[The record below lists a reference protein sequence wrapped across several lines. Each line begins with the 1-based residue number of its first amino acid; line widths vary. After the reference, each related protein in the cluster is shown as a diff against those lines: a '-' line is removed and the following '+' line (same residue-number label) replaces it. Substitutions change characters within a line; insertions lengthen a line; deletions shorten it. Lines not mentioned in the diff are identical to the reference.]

1 MIPQIPERVRT
12 VQNWAGR
19 QINRAQQFIRSA
31 SISQCEP
38 DDLQPDMNQ
47 QVQAS
52 DGYFFEKFSQTAVD
66 DKEIDNDTGQLTIVK
81 LSINDNK
88 ERIQVFQDLYVE
100 ALYTIVHKVGK
111 SIALPEAQLCKY
123 VQNAFQVDDS
133 LHQRLLDRAKKEKP
147 PIVLLNVLLLEA
159 RDLIAKDI
167 NGFSDPFTMMGV
179 VPGSRRKGNADR
191 EAGNGDHDDGDD
203 HELETPPAS
212 PHSQKQGNVLHRF
225 GGSFRRRIGSKKSG
239 KSDTK
244 SIPAKY
250 IKASSV
256 QYKTLNPKWNEKF
269 QFIVD
274 DVTSDRFHMDIWD
287 HDDEEKSVIDAVTSL
302 NHITGL
308 KGLGRYFK
316 EVTQSA
322 RAGSQDCTD
331 DFLGCVTIKL
341 KDVPSSG
348 LEEWTVLEKR
358 SDRSEVSGQVRL
370 KLWLS
375 TKEERIDQ
383 QEDDLMDV
391 KQHIELIRQF
401 ALHEIRVSGA
411 PVSFFNG
418 QLSDPA
424 STILHQHA
432 IQGDLTELHQFMCQW
447 LAYSAMINIGISFS
461 FLYDILS
468 RLISKWAPL
477 ALDRDEEN
485 TLAESFQT
493 FDEHCKK
500 AVMDHRVNVAT
511 SKRSQ
516 LESFSNMLRCWKL
529 MRESPLYEKCLPFQ
543 KSFDHDINA
552 ILQKSADEYFQVI
565 LKKWEDEQNPCNE
578 LLNVLQALNKACGKI
593 PKFDPIFKTF
603 TATNYGQITY
613 REFDRLLDEYICS
626 EMMSEKKSDL
636 KTMMM
641 SASKSEGDNEELLIT
656 ILKVH
661 LAAQEFRQYRLPKQK
676 YRLDKS
682 DWSQIFDRVVVK
694 WMDTAKLKAFGR
706 VELAC
711 QLDATIQIASSEIRH
726 TSSYVDV
733 CHIIDQYLAIWERMH
748 VSDAVLRA
756 DLTEKLVQ
764 CICKIAEYYADRV
777 LAQLASDG
785 FCGQLQAFIPA
796 ALLNLFCAA
805 VNNIEQVRR
814 SLVVTEKLHL
824 DELVEQYEQKTQQK
838 ANWKCEVEVELDRCD
853 KYLKTRVPPR
863 LESFSL
869 PRGGRLETADGYG
882 ETPIP
887 YNSTQNSRLST
898 LLHRNFVR
906 VMHSQ
911 VNILLP
917 LFDECI
923 EENPG
928 LEPVFYQRLYEAW
941 SVLTDFFHAGGKGIS
956 LETFETIP
964 AHVELVSKL
973 SLNQMSTIRIIEQY
987 YKNLLKEQN
996 DVSECKYGI
1005 LNVRAYYNSNSQTL
1019 VIDVIGAKQVIP
1031 LDANGLSDPFV
1042 VIELVPRIRYPTQP
1056 VSKTKVVSKS
1066 LNPIFDETFEFHI
1079 PPKIPTGGM
1088 VHFVVMDH
1096 DFLRSNDFAGEAF
1109 LDLTEVP
1116 GFGTAGVAN
1125 TLRQFNLI
1133 LIHPSNSNKSMIE
1146 VLSSRKEDKEA
1157 QNFIRTLSVAY

>member
-1 MIPQIPERVRT
+1 MFCERYPHGPIG
-12 VQNWAGR
+12 GR
-19 QINRAQQFIRSA
+19 ITYDYA
-31 SISQCEP
+31 SVFR
-38 DDLQPDMNQ
+38 
-47 QVQAS
+47 VQAS

-853 KYLKTRVPPR
+853 KYLSEQIECTIDRLTRRQLAILKKHVFHLAWSPSACPVEGA
-863 LESFSL
+863 LKPLTDTLKAIYAFS
-869 PRGGRLETADGYG
+869 
-882 ETPIP
+882 
-887 YNSTQNSRLST
+887 STQNSRLST